1 MRKEF
6 LRSVAGQFYSL
17 TGGELRGYCFVFPN
31 RRSSLFFRRYLGE
44 TADRPI
50 FSPAITNINDL
61 FTELSGLHSLDR
73 ITLLHRLYT
82 VYREKVEGFDESFDD
97 FVYRGEVI
105 LSDFDDIDK
114 YMADAA
120 GLFTNIRDLK
130 EIEDR
135 YDYLSPAQREAIA
148 SFWGV
153 VPGNVGQ
160 HARHLHR
167 SADSAGEQGRGLRG
181 HDIPLG
187 GRTSQRGRSG
197 PAPGSGTL

>member
-153 VPGNVGQ
+153 VIPCREGRKEQQFLGMW
-160 HARHLHR
+160 
-167 SADSAGEQGRGLRG
+167 DSMHGIYTGLRT
-181 HDIPLG
+181 LLE
-187 GRTSQRGRSG
+187 SRG
-197 PAPGSGTL
+197 

>member
-153 VPGNVGQ
+153 VIPCREV
-160 HARHLHR
+160 RP
-167 SADSAGEQGRGLRG
+167 SGR
-181 HDIPLG
+181 P
-187 GRTSQRGRSG
+187 
-197 PAPGSGTL
+197 